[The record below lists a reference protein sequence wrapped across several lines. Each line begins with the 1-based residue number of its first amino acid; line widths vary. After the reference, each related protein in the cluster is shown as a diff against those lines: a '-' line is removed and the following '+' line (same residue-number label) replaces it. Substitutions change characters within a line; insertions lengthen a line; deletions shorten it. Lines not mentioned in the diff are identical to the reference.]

1 MNASARECNPQ
12 RVNIHAN
19 LRMSCAT
26 RGKGAN
32 QDVVTRLRLG
42 MAQRRIGEQAD
53 FFDRLQFQGRAKL
66 RAPRRLPA
74 SSSLRHLL
82 S

>member
-1 MNASARECNPQ
+1 MNASAREYNPQ

-42 MAQRRIGEQAD
+42 MVQWRIGEQAD
-53 FFDRLQFQGRAKL
+53 FSTVSSSRGRAKL

-74 SSSLRHLL
+74 SSSLRQLL